1 LPIIPQ
7 FESRRDIDTGSP
19 IARRSGDVD
28 SVGGRAM
35 QLLGET
41 LSKVADK
48 FVQAQTL
55 EETTKADTKATIR
68 LNEIQLEAAQDPDVW
83 SIPKYQEKINKV
95 KQEVG
100 EGITIP
106 AARDRFQLNFERDAI
121 AADFN
126 VRRTLRARQ
135 IDSMKAT
142 MFENIDTLED
152 SYTNAASP
160 EEKKLIEFKR
170 DEVIDNNIKLGVLD
184 KAGAFKYKE
193 TLKGK
198 WQESDIRNA
207 IAIDP
212 DQAKDMLLAG
222 DFEGLTADETSKWTD
237 VANEK
242 IARNKN
248 EAEDQKQQMWLTNDA
263 TLMENLENTS
273 VQDIT
278 EMFNKGEIS
287 PQRANDTIK
296 AKTDKSIL
304 PNQFE
309 TNKKI
314 WLEMARDSVKPEQD
328 LREFMN
334 RLSKGV
340 SEGNIQFNE
349 ASELSVQIKGLF
361 KSAIKYKSKPRRFE
375 KLIGAVMDKF
385 KEWGLQADPAHG
397 EQLPFEMTKE
407 LMKKVRD
414 GQITEE
420 NIEEESLEII
430 KDTEKVLY
438 PEYSP
443 EDLEAT
449 AKETGM
455 SVAQVYEILKKR
467 DELNNAD

>member
-1 LPIIPQ
+1 
-7 FESRRDIDTGSP
+7 
-19 IARRSGDVD
+19 
-28 SVGGRAM
+28 
-35 QLLGET
+35 
-41 LSKVADK
+41 
-48 FVQAQTL
+48 
-55 EETTKADTKATIR
+55 
-68 LNEIQLEAAQDPDVW
+68 
-83 SIPKYQEKINKV
+83 
-95 KQEVG
+95 
-100 EGITIP
+100 
-106 AARDRFQLNFERDAI
+106 
-121 AADFN
+121 
-126 VRRTLRARQ
+126 
-135 IDSMKAT
+135 
-142 MFENIDTLED
+142 
-152 SYTNAASP
+152 
-160 EEKKLIEFKR
+160 
-170 DEVIDNNIKLGVLD
+170 
-184 KAGAFKYKE
+184 
-193 TLKGK
+193 
-198 WQESDIRNA
+198 
-207 IAIDP
+207 
-212 DQAKDMLLAG
+212 MLLAG